1 AKDHARMRIK
11 EVKSRLKQKEQG
23 ENGFTTPGSVVS
35 DDDSTAE
42 FAFSS
47 AAVLRDEPRRT
58 WDAHRPV
65 TVHFGQA
72 RPPTMLKR
80 PSSNVSLESSCDHS
94 VRPTRHYTV
103 FLSEDSSGDEHQYE
117 DESIS
122 GFPDSFLL
130 STPFDWSPLP
140 QPYRSLKEVE
150 LIEGDDLGLGAESHT
165 APPSPV
171 TERFSNVN
179 LLGDVFGCQ
188 DEPECQPIHLAKS
201 LEDLRTP
208 KDSERL
214 QAKFNFQT
222 EVVTELRVSQR
233 VISRLQQRDWKS
245 HRKAEK

>member
-1 AKDHARMRIK
+1 MKTVYKFAKDHARMRIK

-80 PSSNVSLESSCDHS
+80 PSSNVSLESSCD
-94 VRPTRHYTV
+94 
-103 FLSEDSSGDEHQYE
+103 Q
-117 DESIS
+117 
-122 GFPDSFLL
+122 
-130 STPFDWSPLP
+130 P

-208 KDSERL
+208 KDSEQL
-214 QAKFNFQT
+214 QAKFNFQ
-222 EVVTELRVSQR
+222 
-233 VISRLQQRDWKS
+233 
-245 HRKAEK
+245 